1 MSELKLDMSFQ
12 GFDDAQWERFFYFV
26 GEEVRNIVL
35 RRIQDGMCVDGGP
48 LLDGA
53 LDKYS
58 HGYEARK
65 KAMGRDLY
73 SPYDRFVLSGDMLA
87 GFDVTDHGVEFVE
100 IGFTD
105 NNLAARA
112 FSNDELWPTFAVTAE
127 EVEAAFSAAWEKI
140 FQSKGDEP

>member
-35 RRIQDGMCVDGGP
+35 RRIQDGMGVDGVP

-58 HGYEARK
+58 PGYEARK
-65 KAMGRDLY
+65 KAMGRDPY
-73 SPYDRFVLSGDMLA
+73 SSGDRFVLSGDMLA

-112 FSNDELWPTFAVTAE
+112 FSNDERRPTFAVTAE
-127 EVEAAFSAAWEKI
+127 EVEVAFSAAWEKI
-140 FQSKGDEP
+140 FQTNEEE